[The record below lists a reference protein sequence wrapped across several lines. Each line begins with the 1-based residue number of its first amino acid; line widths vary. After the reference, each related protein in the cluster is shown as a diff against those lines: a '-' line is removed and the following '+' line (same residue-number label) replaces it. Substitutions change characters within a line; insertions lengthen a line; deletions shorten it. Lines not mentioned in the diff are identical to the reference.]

1 MNKKYKFVIL
11 FTCLFLALIIILFV
25 IYFKFFYQV
34 EFYRYSDDDFKFN
47 YDVNFKVGKNNGIY
61 TLNDKKLVTI
71 TIEVLNNTNM
81 SDIDKSLAI
90 ILSDE
95 RVNTGYN
102 KVSFSC
108 LDHICQSVYQNDEEE
123 ITIAVEF
130 IDEDIYVYKLIN
142 KIEDSDFYISKFDL
156 VVNSFMRV
164 E

>member
-11 FTCLFLALIIILFV
+11 FTCLFLVLIIILFV

-47 YDVNFKVGKNNGIY
+47 YDVNFKVSKNNDIY
-61 TLNDKKLVTI
+61 TLSDNNLVTI

-81 SDIDKSLAI
+81 SDIDKSMAI

-95 RVNTGYN
+95 RVDSFYN
-102 KVSFSC
+102 NVSFSC
-108 LDHICQSVYQNDEEE
+108 LDHICQGVYQNDEEE
-123 ITIAVEF
+123 ITIDVEF
-130 IDEDIYVYKLIN
+130 INQDIYVYKLTN
-142 KIEDSDFYISKFDL
+142 KIKDSDFYISKFDL

-164 E
+164 K